1 MLSRSSTQSC
11 TRHCPPSAPGE
22 ASLPLIPKPLPYCRY
37 VQLQCRR
44 LADQQAAIAAQLAE
58 LRQRQVTGGAGPCGN
73 GAAPAAPACGRR
85 QSKRPPWLDRR
96 AAAGAAAAAALLGGS
111 HPLVR
116 LARLLPLLLL
126 LDLEC

>member
-1 MLSRSSTQSC
+1 MLVSDFF
-11 TRHCPPSAPGE
+11 
-22 ASLPLIPKPLPYCRY
+22 SLTLRRY

-58 LRQRQVTGGAGPCGN
+58 LRQRQAAGGAGPCSN
-73 GAAPAAPACGRR
+73 GVAPAAPLGAKR
-85 QSKRPPWLDRR
+85 QIRRPPWLDRR

-111 HPLVR
+111 HPVIR

-126 LDLEC
+126 LDLEG